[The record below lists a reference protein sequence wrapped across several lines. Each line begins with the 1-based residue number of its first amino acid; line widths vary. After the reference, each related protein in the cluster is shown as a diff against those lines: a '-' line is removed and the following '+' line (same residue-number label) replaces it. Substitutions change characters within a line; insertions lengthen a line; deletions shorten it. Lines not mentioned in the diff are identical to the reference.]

1 MTSFEPEHNDG
12 ATIDSLSK
20 RIGLRAIV
28 AALVLAIVAPLGV
41 LAAVSFQR
49 AWHRQLANVDRQNVA
64 TVRAISVAIDQ
75 QVERTTSALD
85 VLGELHA
92 LDMPELPA
100 FESLATRL
108 LPYQTYWSGILLAE
122 PSGEVIDGIPD
133 REDGGATVNGI
144 RWARA
149 AAQAKQTTV
158 SNMIRLPGSDRTEV
172 IIAVPVVR
180 NGRITLVL
188 GARVST
194 SALGE
199 TLHRQQTPADGAVAL
214 IGHDYRIIARS
225 RDEQSFV
232 GMQANS
238 DLMAAA
244 RRSSEGSVRLVA
256 RDGRPNYGAFSRS
269 PRTGLIV
276 ALGLPAEQ
284 VVGPIRRILSMLVAA
299 WAVVLALGAGVGLLL
314 GGVIVRAL
322 SAASTS
328 AMALARGEVIASE
341 PSRIAEID
349 DLTAALQQA
358 SDTLQQRN
366 RERDEASRLKDEF
379 LMTISHELRTPLTAI
394 LGWTRMLATGQMRD
408 EQRPRAIEA
417 IERNAAALQKLVE
430 ELLDVSRIVTGK
442 LRLEVQTVS
451 LADVV
456 TGAVDTVRPAADA
469 KGIRIRSDV
478 DEAAAFVSGDS
489 GRLQQVVWNLLSNA
503 VRFTP
508 QGGRIE
514 VQCRRRGDNVE
525 LSVRDSG
532 VGVDPDFL
540 PHVFERFRQ
549 GTRGS
554 NRTHG
559 GLGLGLSIV
568 RHIAELHGG
577 TVRAENNDPPPG
589 ANFQVVLPAVP
600 AFTYS
605 GVALERTEP
614 APSISLPTTPS
625 SAAG

>member
-1 MTSFEPEHNDG
+1 
-12 ATIDSLSK
+12 LSK

-92 LDMPELPA
+92 LDAPELPA
-100 FESLATRL
+100 FESLAARI
-108 LPYQTYWSGILLAE
+108 LPYQPYWSGILLAD
-122 PSGEVIDGIPD
+122 PSGAVIDGIPN

-144 RWARA
+144 SWARA
-149 AAQAKQTTV
+149 AVQAKQTTV
-158 SNMIRLPGSDRTEV
+158 SKMVRLPGHDRRHV

-194 SALGE
+194 SALSE
-199 TLHRQQTPADGAVAL
+199 TLHRQQTPSDGAVAL

-232 GMQANS
+232 GTEANS
-238 DLMAAA
+238 DLMKAAQ
-244 RRSSEGSVRLVA
+244 RSNEGSLRLVG
-256 RDGRPNYGAFSRS
+256 RDGKPNYGAFSRS
-269 PRTGLIV
+269 PMTGLIV
-276 ALGLPAEQ
+276 GLGLPAEQ
-284 VVGPIRRILSMLVAA
+284 VVGPIRRILWMLAAA

-322 SAASTS
+322 SAASMS
-328 AMALARGEVIASE
+328 AMALARGEVIAPE

-349 DLTAALQQA
+349 DLSAALQRA
-358 SDTLQQRN
+358 SDTLQHRN

-394 LGWTRMLATGQMRD
+394 LGWTRMLATGQMRE

-417 IERNAAALQKLVE
+417 IERNAIALQQLVE

-451 LADVV
+451 IADVV
-456 TGAVDTVRPAADA
+456 AGAIDTVRPGADA
-469 KGIRIRSDV
+469 KGIRVRSNV
-478 DEAAAFVSGDS
+478 EEAAAFVSGDS

-508 QGGRIE
+508 QGGRID
-514 VQCRRRGDNVE
+514 VDVRRESDNVE

-554 NRTHG
+554 NRTHR

-568 RHIAELHGG
+568 RHLTELHGG

-589 ANFQVVLPAVP
+589 ATFRVTLPALP
-600 AFTYS
+600 TLTYS
-605 GVALERTEP
+605 GSVSGRTLP